1 MVATSQL
8 GQVSELLG
16 TVGAPGAF
24 TARRTA
30 TADDLDIEV
39 KGVGRLRFPI
49 SRAQAQRL
57 CSIAR
62 PASYGLGEATLHDAR
77 VRNTWEIPKS
87 RVKIDQRRWRQTL
100 LPMLDAMRSDLG
112 LPDGSRLRAMFHGM
126 LVYAPG
132 QFFLRHKDSE
142 KADGMVGTLV
152 VTLPSSFK
160 GGAMRV
166 EHQGETV
173 VYRASRQPLSFVSFY
188 ADCYHEVRPVRS
200 GYRIVL
206 TYDLMIERD
215 GSAAAIAAKPAPARA
230 AALAALLRRYFE
242 TPRPSA
248 RHGDEDG
255 VSREPPNRLVYLL
268 DFQYTER
275 GLGWEHLKG
284 ADTARAALLRAAA
297 ERAGCDI
304 VLALA
309 KVHEVWDCFDDGWD
323 EPWHSRRRGWSRYE
337 IDEEDPDDESPAD
350 EYDGHTLGD
359 LQDSSTELVR
369 WIDASGRK
377 AEPILTLVASEEVC
391 CTTPSRDLEPYESEY
406 EGYMGN
412 YGNTMDRWY
421 RRGALVVWP
430 RERAFAVRAEASPAW
445 ALETLQR
452 RLVRGEVDAARELA
466 ASMQSFWAT
475 AAAREEQRGLFD
487 KALRVAKGLDAPALA
502 ASLLQPFRVE
512 ALTPG
517 RAKAFVALVRR
528 YGEAWMRALLAEWH
542 SERRWWIQMDERSG
556 LAWRASLPRLCEA
569 LRTADD
575 AAGTLAAQLLVRHRW
590 GELREEIESW
600 RELTR
605 PSERRRNLPELAG
618 PILGCL
624 ASAAV
629 AQAGDLRDAAVKFLC
644 ADEDGTLLPCLVHVL
659 RLAGSTAA
667 PPTRGA
673 LGLDDIEQQCVQV
686 LESRL
691 GQPARDEDD
700 WSIDPPQGCRCDLCV
715 RLSAFLSDPRETRLE
730 WPLAQQLRRHVHD
743 RIDAHELPVRHETR
757 RSGRPFTLVLEKTR
771 ALFEREAAAR
781 RSWQADRD
789 WLAKLAGAR
798 RS

>member
-1 MVATSQL
+1 VATSQL
-8 GQVSELLG
+8 GQVGEILG

-24 TARRTA
+24 TAQRTA

-62 PASYGLGEATLHDAR
+62 PASYGLGEATLYDGR

-87 RVKIDQRRWRQTL
+87 RVKIDQRSWRRTL
-100 LPMLDAMRSDLG
+100 LPVLDAMRSDLG
-112 LPDGSRLRAMFHGM
+112 LPDGSKLRAVFHGM

-160 GGAMRV
+160 GGAMLV

-173 VYRASRQPLSFVSFY
+173 VYRASRQPLSFISFY

-206 TYDLMIERD
+206 TYDLVIERD
-215 GSAAAIAAKPAPARA
+215 ASTAGITAKPAPTKV

-242 TPRPSA
+242 TPRPFA
-248 RHGDEDG
+248 RHGDMEG
-255 VSREPPNRLVYLL
+255 VPREPPNRLVYLL

-284 ADTARAALLRAAA
+284 PDTARAALLRAAA
-297 ERAGCDI
+297 ERAGCEI

-309 KVHEVWDCFDDGWD
+309 KLHEVWDCLDDGWD

-350 EYDGHTLGD
+350 DRDGPTLGD

-377 AEPILTLVASEEVC
+377 AEPILTIVAPEEVC

-412 YGNTMDRWY
+412 YGNTVDRWY

-452 RLVRGEVDAARELA
+452 HLRGGEVDAARELA
-466 ASMQSFWAT
+466 ASMQSFWTT

-487 KALRVAKGLDAPALA
+487 NALRVAEGLDAPALA

-512 ALTPG
+512 ELTPG
-517 RAKAFVALVRR
+517 RARTFVALARR
-528 YGEAWMRALLAEWH
+528 YGEAWMRSLFREWH
-542 SERRWWIQMDERSG
+542 GERRWWFQMDEQSR

-569 LRTADD
+569 LCAADD
-575 AAGTLAAQLLVRHRW
+575 AVGTLAAQLLVRQRW
-590 GELREEIESW
+590 AELKEEIESW
-600 RELTR
+600 RGLTR
-605 PSERRRNLPELAG
+605 PSERGRRLPALAA

-629 AQAGDLRDAAVKFLC
+629 ARTGDLRDAAVRFLC
-644 ADEDGTLLPCLVHVL
+644 ADENGMLLGCLVKVL
-659 RLAGSTAA
+659 RLADSTVA
-667 PPTRGA
+667 PPTWAA
-673 LGLDDIEQQCVQV
+673 LGLDDIERHCVRT
-686 LESRL
+686 LEARL
-691 GQPARDEDD
+691 GQPAREEDD
-700 WSIDPPQGCRCDLCV
+700 WSIDPPRGCRCDLCV
-715 RLSAFLSDPRETRLE
+715 RLSAFLSDPRETRHE
-730 WPLAQQLRRHVHD
+730 WPLAQQWRRHVHD
-743 RIDAHELPVRHETR
+743 KVDSHELPVRHETR

-781 RSWQADRD
+781 HSWQVDRE